1 MGASR
6 TAEQPSCDP
15 LSPRGQC
22 RIPQVMGSIPQD
34 RPTPFRPWSS
44 SPGCHLSSW
53 ASDRRLQEP
62 PASDLIN
69 LLVGLPELRER
80 FTYHI
85 TGLLEKDTVQ
95 EQPGERRAGPGTGRA
110 GGFPALSGSAA
121 LPNLQMFSDP
131 EGPQT
136 LSFGRFM
143 EASLPRRD

>member
-15 LSPRGQC
+15 LSPQGQC

-95 EQPGERRAGPGTGRA
+95 EQPGEETRRARYGKGGGLPCPLWERRSPESPDVLRPRRSPNPVLWEVY
-110 GGFPALSGSAA
+110 GGFTASA
-121 LPNLQMFSDP
+121 
-131 EGPQT
+131 
-136 LSFGRFM
+136 
-143 EASLPRRD
+143 